1 MPMYTFVCRSCEQPF
16 ERKLRMSQSSE
27 TQDCPACGSLDTRK
41 SIGVVAV
48 GGVSRSAAPA
58 FSPPPS
64 SSPFT

>member
-27 TQDCPACGSLDTRK
+27 TQDCPHCGSMDTRK
-41 SIGVVAV
+41 SIGAVAI
-48 GGVSRSAAPA
+48 GSASPATAPA
-58 FSPPPS
+58 NSAPLP